1 MTTLK
6 RVLLIAIVTL
16 VTLVGSGG
24 RLGALPGSESDTVYY
39 DQDMNMIGEHAITC
53 SGAHY
58 IWGQQSGV
66 FRGIETDSCN
76 TDAYS
81 RQCAYF
87 SGTWGWTDYS
97 CDDPPP
103 CGYGVTCP

>member
-1 MTTLK
+1 MITLR
-6 RVLLIAIVTL
+6 RVLLIAFVTL
-16 VTLVGSGG
+16 VCSGG
-24 RLGALPGSESDTVYY
+24 VSRLAALPGSESDTVYY
-39 DQDMNMIGEHAITC
+39 DQDMNLIGEHAITC

-66 FRGIETDSCN
+66 FRGIEVDSCN
-76 TDAYS
+76 TDGYS
-81 RQCAYF
+81 RQCSYF

>member
-1 MTTLK
+1 MITLK
-6 RVLLIAIVTL
+6 RVLLIAFVTL
-16 VTLVGSGG
+16 VVSGG

-39 DQDMNMIGEHAITC
+39 DQNMNLVGEHAITC

-66 FRGIETDSCN
+66 FRGVEIDSCN
-76 TDAYS
+76 TDAYARGCS
-81 RQCAYF
+81 YF
-87 SGTWGWTDYS
+87 SSSNLWWVDYS

-103 CGYGVTCP
+103 CGFDVTCP

>member
-1 MTTLK
+1 MITLK
-6 RVLLIAIVTL
+6 RVLLIAVVTL
-16 VTLVGSGG
+16 VCSASGS

-39 DQDMNMIGEHAITC
+39 DQNFNMIGEHAITC

-58 IWGQQSGV
+58 IWGEQSGV

-81 RQCAYF
+81 RQCSYY
-87 SGTWGWTDYS
+87 GTSGWTDYS

-103 CGYGVTCP
+103 CGFDVTCP